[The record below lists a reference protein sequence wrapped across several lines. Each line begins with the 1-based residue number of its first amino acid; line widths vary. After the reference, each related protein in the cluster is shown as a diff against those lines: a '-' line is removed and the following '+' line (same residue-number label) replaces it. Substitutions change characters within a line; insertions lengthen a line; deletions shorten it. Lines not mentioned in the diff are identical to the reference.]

1 MENCFFYI
9 SRMYGIVGRGDHG
22 HATAH
27 EVGHERRQATEFAVQ
42 PVVLDR
48 HVLTL
53 DVAGFAEAFIERSGI
68 AHGGLGRPGADE
80 ADDRHR
86 RLLRARRERPRRCPT
101 DERDELAPLHCAVPP
116 MLRTNDS
123 TAPLHC
129 GISIWPMS
137 EVGHERRIRTV
148 CNISRDVGEFER
160 VLADFAGA
168 RQTAV

>member
-9 SRMYGIVGRGDHG
+9 SRMYGVVGRGDHG

-80 ADDRHR
+80 ANDRHR
-86 RLLRARRERPRRCPT
+86 LLLRARRQRPC
-101 DERDELAPLHCAVPP
+101 HVPP
-116 MLRTNDS
+116 SSAMNSRRLMGRASVRGLHATRS
-123 TAPLHC
+123 SSVVQHSKIWVPMTAS
-129 GISIWPMS
+129 G
-137 EVGHERRIRTV
+137 
-148 CNISRDVGEFER
+148 
-160 VLADFAGA
+160 
-168 RQTAV
+168 Q